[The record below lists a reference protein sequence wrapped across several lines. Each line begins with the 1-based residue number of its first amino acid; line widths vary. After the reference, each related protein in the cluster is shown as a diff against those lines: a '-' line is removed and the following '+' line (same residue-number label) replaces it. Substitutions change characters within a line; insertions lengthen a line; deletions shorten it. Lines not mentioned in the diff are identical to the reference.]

1 MKNIRETGELVFKT
15 SLGGT
20 RIVRIPNPVPNL
32 NNSVVNLAANRIA
45 QANPFD
51 ETVGDLVDFIRAD
64 RVVVSRIVLLPVV
77 A

>member
-1 MKNIRETGELVFKT
+1 MENIRETGELVFET

-20 RIVRIPNPVPNL
+20 RVVRIPNPSATLTQFAV
-32 NNSVVNLAANRIA
+32 SAAVNRIV

-51 ETVGDLVDFIRAD
+51 DTVGDLVAFKRAE
-64 RVVVSRIVLLPVV
+64 RVIVNRIVLLPV

>member
-1 MKNIRETGELVFKT
+1 MENVRETGELIFET

-20 RIVRIPNPVPNL
+20 RIVRIPNPATDLTQSAV
-32 NNSVVNLAANRIA
+32 SLAINRIV

-51 ETVGDLVDFIRAD
+51 ETVGDLVGFKRAD
-64 RVVVSRIVLLPVV
+64 RVVVSRIVLLPV